1 MVINSPCKGTVK
13 DLKHAKDKVFSQ
25 YMMGVGFFVETDDK
39 DILSP
44 VEGKIS
50 YVAETKHA
58 ILIESEDVNVMVHI
72 GLDTCSL
79 KGMPFTIF
87 VDEGE
92 SVKVGQKLMEVDHEL
107 IKQNGLNSD
116 AIVVLVENNDASLL
130 DNLGDFVE
138 AGNVVINR

>member
-13 DLKHAKDKVFSQ
+13 DLKYAKDKVFSQ
-25 YMMGVGFFVETDDK
+25 YMMGVGFYVETDDK

-58 ILIESEDVNVMVHI
+58 ILIESEDVNIMVHV
-72 GLDTCSL
+72 GLDTCAL
-79 KGMPFTIF
+79 KGSPFTIF

-116 AIVVLVENNDASLL
+116 VIVVLVENNDTSLL
-130 DNLGDFVE
+130 DDLVDFVE